1 MRALII
7 EDDESLA
14 RATQIIL
21 ARNEI
26 DSHWTATGEEGIEQA
41 RAQTHDIVILD
52 LNVPDISGI
61 EVLKRIRAEKCTT
74 PVLVLS
80 GYSSVADKVRA
91 LDMGADDYICKPFN
105 ATELIARIEAI
116 TRRSRELPNAVL
128 TIGALRI
135 DLRRKVVRVGQ
146 RDINLTPR
154 EFDVVEALAKRPGA
168 IISKENLMLI
178 LYQGMSNVH
187 MKIIDVYICKIRKK
201 IEQATN
207 GGDYIGTVR
216 GEGYFLAWRN
226 SFAIA
231 PPLLNENDA
240 LALAS

>member
-1 MRALII
+1 MNRWRARLKSFWGETRSIPTGPPRARK
-7 EDDESLA
+7 ES
-14 RATQIIL
+14 
-21 ARNEI
+21 
-26 DSHWTATGEEGIEQA
+26 
-41 RAQTHDIVILD
+41 
-52 LNVPDISGI
+52 
-61 EVLKRIRAEKCTT
+61 
-74 PVLVLS
+74 
-80 GYSSVADKVRA
+80 
-91 LDMGADDYICKPFN
+91 DDYICKPFN

-201 IEQATN
+201 IE
-207 GGDYIGTVR
+207 
-216 GEGYFLAWRN
+216 
-226 SFAIA
+226 
-231 PPLLNENDA
+231 
-240 LALAS
+240 